1 MKKIFFFS
9 FLIFLL
15 LGCEKKVDFKLD
27 QSSPK
32 LVVDASIENGEP
44 PIVVLSKS
52 INYFSKISPQLLAES
67 FVHNAVV
74 EISDGVKAQK
84 LKEYGIPL
92 GNGYTIYYYSIDSSN
107 LTSSFVGQLNKNY
120 RLEIASEGETY
131 SASTTIPN
139 ITKRIDSIRY
149 KLTPNDT
156 SEKKVI
162 VMVTATDPAGY
173 GDYVRY
179 WTKRNREIFLPGF
192 TSVYDD
198 LVIDGTTYEL
208 EVEPGIDRNGSF
220 SEDKRAFKKGDTVT
234 LKLSNINKTTYDF
247 WRTMEYTYASVG
259 NPFASPVK
267 VLSNISNNALGYFG
281 GYASQYRTIIIPR

>member
-1 MKKIFFFS
+1 MKKIFFLF
-9 FLIFLL
+9 FLSLLL

>member
-162 VMVTATDPAGY
+162 VMVTATDQAGY

>member
-1 MKKIFFFS
+1 MKEIASLFF
-9 FLIFLL
+9 LWCLL
-15 LGCEKKVDFKLD
+15 AGCEKKVDFKLD
-27 QSSPK
+27 QSTPK

-44 PIVVLSKS
+44 PVVVLSKS
-52 INYFSKISPQLLAES
+52 INYFSKISLQLLAES

-74 EISDGVKAQK
+74 EISDGIKAHK
-84 LKEYGIPL
+84 LKEYAVPL
-92 GNGYTIYYYSIDSSN
+92 GNGYTIYYYSIDSGN
-107 LTSSFVGQLNKNY
+107 LASSFIGQLNKNY
-120 RLEIASEGETY
+120 KLDISTDGETY
-131 SASTTIPN
+131 SAATTIPN
-139 ITKRIDSIRY
+139 ITKRIDSLRY
-149 KLTPNDT
+149 KPVPNDT
-156 SEKKVI
+156 SQKQVI

-179 WTKRNREIFLPGF
+179 WTKRNREFFLPGY

-220 SEDKRAFKKGDTVT
+220 NEDKRAFKKGDTVT

>member
-1 MKKIFFFS
+1 MKKIFFLF
-9 FLIFLL
+9 FLSLL
-15 LGCEKKVDFKLD
+15 LVGCEKKVDFKLD

-173 GDYVRY
+173 GDYIRY
-179 WTKRNREIFLPGF
+179 WTKRNREMFLPGF

>member
-1 MKKIFFFS
+1 MKKTIVFS
-9 FLIFLL
+9 FLFFSL

-27 QSSPK
+27 QSSSK

-44 PIVVLSKS
+44 PIVILSKS
-52 INYFSKISPQLLAES
+52 LNYFSEISPQLLAES

-74 EISDGVKAQK
+74 EISNGNKTQR
-84 LKEYGIPL
+84 LKEYEIPL
-92 GNGYTIYYYSIDSSN
+92 SIGYTIYYYSIDSTN
-107 LTSSFVGQLNKNY
+107 LSSSFVGELNTNY
-120 RLEIASEGETY
+120 KLQIITEGETY
-131 SASTTIPN
+131 SASTSIPSM
-139 ITKRIDSIRY
+139 TKRIDSLRY

-156 SEKKVI
+156 SAKR
-162 VMVTATDPAGY
+162 VTVLITITDPAGY
-173 GDYVRY
+173 GDYIRY
-179 WTKRNREIFLPGF
+179 WTKKNRETFLPGF

-198 LVIDGTTYEL
+198 LIIDGTTYET
-208 EVEPGIDRNGSF
+208 EVEPGIDRNDSF
-220 SEDKRAFKKGDTVT
+220 NEEKRAFKKGDTVT
-234 LKLSNINKTTYDF
+234 LKLSNINKATYDF

>member
-15 LGCEKKVDFKLD
+15 LGCEKKVDFKSDL
-27 QSSPK
+27 SSPK
-32 LVVDASIENGEP
+32 LVVDASIENEEP

>member
-1 MKKIFFFS
+1 MKKIFFLF
-9 FLIFLL
+9 FLSLL
-15 LGCEKKVDFKLD
+15 LVGCEKKVDFKLD

-32 LVVDASIENGEP
+32 LVVDASIENEEP

>member
-1 MKKIFFFS
+1 
-9 FLIFLL
+9 
-15 LGCEKKVDFKLD
+15 
-27 QSSPK
+27 
-32 LVVDASIENGEP
+32 
-44 PIVVLSKS
+44 
-52 INYFSKISPQLLAES
+52 
-67 FVHNAVV
+67 
-74 EISDGVKAQK
+74 
-84 LKEYGIPL
+84 L

>member
-1 MKKIFFFS
+1 MKKIFFLF
-9 FLIFLL
+9 FLSLL
-15 LGCEKKVDFKLD
+15 LVGCEKKVDFKLD

-149 KLTPNDT
+149 KLTTNDT

-173 GDYVRY
+173 GDYIRY
-179 WTKRNREIFLPGF
+179 WTKRNREMFLPGF